1 MKTLLRSTAVYRS
14 IKEGGMAQS
23 TLVVFEDAAYL
34 RTLLKECAK
43 AFFGAEEGSRVARL
57 IDSESYLDCKI
68 LPPEG
73 GKLTAEAVSALP
85 AESML
90 RPAEGNN
97 KLYVLTAFES
107 ATPLVQNKLLKLL
120 EEPPAGVYFLLGAS
134 SVHGVLPTVLSR
146 MSRYTVPRFTAQEIA
161 AALERNY
168 AGKAGIRDAALGCGG
183 IYSAAETLLAE
194 GGDLALAE
202 AFLAGG
208 QTAAICREI
217 GDKKRTSFF
226 GALRLVL
233 RDMLFYKT
241 DRENYCTFKKESHKK
256 LAALYPVGA
265 ILFALD
271 AVAQAEREIQFNA
284 NAGQAAFNLALS
296 LREERIKWKKL
307 SS

>member
-1 MKTLLRSTAVYRS
+1 MKTRLRSTAVYRS

-23 TLVVFEDAAYL
+23 TLLIFEDAVYL
-34 RTLLKECAK
+34 RALLKECAK

-73 GKLTAEAVSALP
+73 SKLTAETVSGLP

-90 RPAEGNN
+90 RPAEGKN
-97 KLYVLTAFES
+97 KLYVIASFES
-107 ATPLVQNKLLKLL
+107 VTPLVQNKLLKLL

-134 SVHGVLPTVLSR
+134 SAHGVLPTVLSR
-146 MSRYTVPRFTAQEIA
+146 MSKYAVERFSAQEIA

-168 AGKAGIRDAALGCGG
+168 AGNAGIRDAALASGG

-194 GGDLALAE
+194 GGDIALAE
-202 AFLAGG
+202 AFLSGG
-208 QTAAICREI
+208 RTAAICREI

-241 DRENYCTFKKESHKK
+241 GRENFCTFRKQGHKE

-265 ILFALD
+265 ILFALE
-271 AVAQAEREIQFNA
+271 ATAQAEREIKFNA

-307 SS
+307 S